1 MDLLQAKRN
10 RASSASSDGH
20 LTNIYRKGEIFL
32 ILPRS
37 HGLKTTTAPCMWTN
51 EIKKKR
57 EIGHPEHS
65 LPPPPTSDNISF
77 CPSHSPPPPLIPL
90 PPHTPQTGCHMCIT
104 PKAIYLFI
112 YIFVGEN
119 KTKLNETIAGT
130 LDWRVSHHILISW
143 IVRNVFISVF
153 GLK

>member
-37 HGLKTTTAPCMWTN
+37 HGLKTTNAPCMWTN

-77 CPSHSPPPPLIPL
+77 CPSHSPPLLYPSHRTLLKLDVICVSPLKLFIF
-90 PPHTPQTGCHMCIT
+90 
-104 PKAIYLFI
+104 LFI
-112 YIFVGEN
+112 YLWGEN